1 MEPRGKRLT
10 RPERASLNRFLS
22 DLRRD
27 MGSQVIAV
35 TLFGSRARGQGNRDS
50 DLDVLVVLE
59 DGDQAA
65 ISAVRYLAADALLD
79 CGKFVSTRVWSRARL
94 EAEQARPGGLYQ
106 NILRDGV
113 PLWED
118 EAGARSGTLPIPQ
131 ETPACQDGKGSD
143 RKNHTIGQGA
153 G

>member
-1 MEPRGKRLT
+1 MDARGKQLT
-10 RPERASLNRFLS
+10 RPERASLNRFLR

-27 MGSQVIAV
+27 MGGQVIAV
-35 TLFGSRARGQGNRDS
+35 TLFGSRARGEGNRCS

-59 DGDQAA
+59 DDGQAA
-65 ISAVRYLAADALLD
+65 TSAVRYLAADTLLD

-113 PLWED
+113 PLWGGED
-118 EAGARSGTLPIPQ
+118 RDALVEVALLEPSAGRLP
-131 ETPACQDGKGSD
+131 DSV
-143 RKNHTIGQGA
+143 
-153 G
+153 